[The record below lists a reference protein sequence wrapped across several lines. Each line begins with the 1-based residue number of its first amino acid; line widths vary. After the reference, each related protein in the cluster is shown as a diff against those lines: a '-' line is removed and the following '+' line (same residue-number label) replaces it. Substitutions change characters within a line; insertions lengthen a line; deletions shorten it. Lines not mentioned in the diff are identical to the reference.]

1 MEALYIDRSK
11 PEPGRLFEDVSED
24 DSEEISE
31 QPPGD
36 YGKFFDNDTLKPPP
50 VRKFP
55 HWGRF

>member
-24 DSEEISE
+24 DLEEISE

-36 YGKFFDNDTLKPPP
+36 YGKFFDNDILKPPRSGQLP
-50 VRKFP
+50 TP
-55 HWGRF
+55 GRF